1 MIFRTFLLTA
11 ALIPFQ
17 LSIADIDRGKE
28 AYYMGEYER
37 AISEFTP
44 DAEDGNTYAL
54 VKLGFMAENGWGIA
68 KDYQK
73 AHDFYQQAA
82 DLESAEGYISLAK
95 LYAYAKGVSKNEQT
109 AKEYLIKAASL
120 GESHAYYILGE
131 FYNDLFAFGENAE
144 EALKWYLLAAEHNA
158 AAYSRNGHYT
168 MGSGHWFRLN
178 TSEGVKATRNTAD
191 NGNVYAQ
198 FNTGLRYHFGEGV
211 AKDYDI
217 AESYFLKAANVGHVE
232 SQRFVGQNH
241 AVKNMENTDVVFID
255 TWFSIAAKGGNKE
268 AMRNKQKIE
277 LSMTPDEVLKA
288 EIAAENWLKDHNY

>member
-1 MIFRTFLLTA
+1 MIFRTLLLTA
-11 ALIPFQ
+11 TLIPFQ
-17 LSIADIDRGKE
+17 FSFADIDRGKE

-37 AISEFTP
+37 AIAEFTP
-44 DAEDGNTYAL
+44 DAENSNAYAL
-54 VKLGFMAENGWGIA
+54 VKLGFMAENGWGTI

-82 DLESAEGYISLAK
+82 ELESTEGYISLAK

-109 AKEYLIKAASL
+109 AKEYLLKAASL
-120 GESHAYYILGE
+120 GENHAYYILGD

-144 EALKWYLLAAEHNA
+144 AALKWYLLAAEHNA

-178 TSEGVKATRNTAD
+178 TSEGVKATRNAAD
-191 NGNVYAQ
+191 NGNIYAQ
-198 FNTGLRYHFGEGV
+198 FNTGLRYHYGEGV
-211 AKDYDI
+211 AKDYDV
-217 AESYFLKAANVGHVE
+217 AEIYFLKAANAGHIE

-241 AVKNMENTDVVFID
+241 AIKNMENTDAVFID
-255 TWFSIAAKGGNKE
+255 TWFSIAAKAGNKE

-277 LSMTPDEVLKA
+277 LSMTPDEISKA
-288 EIAAENWLKDHNY
+288 ELAAENWLKNHN